1 MIKPIK
7 NDFRMQINLFHKLIY
22 WVKQHIRQKSN
33 KIIGIG
39 IIFNFMNIINR
50 NNKLLTGLF
59 IVLMFLGLISVNFLS
74 NKL

>member
-39 IIFNFMNIINR
+39 IIFNFMNIIITL
-50 NNKLLTGLF
+50 KY
-59 IVLMFLGLISVNFLS
+59 M
-74 NKL
+74 